1 MGPATAER
9 VRRVLAE
16 MDVEHEVIAVDPAL
30 ADTADFSAAY
40 GYPLDRSA
48 NTIVVASRRGP
59 ERHAACVLLA
69 IHRLDVNGVVKR
81 ELGTSKA
88 SFADPEATR
97 RLTGMEIGGVT
108 PLALPDDVP
117 VWVDAAVMEHDWVIL
132 GGGDRASKIKVAPTV
147 LTALPRARVV
157 ERLAG

>member
-88 SFADPEATR
+88 SFADPESTR